1 MGLTF
6 FVRALMKKNMK
17 EYRLLYVLG
26 LVVFFALIRYR
37 GYDSDAALYLLQV
50 MNYLQPA
57 RFVNDVPFMFGNQ
70 DSFSIF
76 SPVVAVALKV
86 FGVNMGGIIVTLV
99 MLFLLCVTVITLI
112 YKWTKYFN
120 AREWCLPV
128 VLIAIFLLCD
138 KEYGSGCLYLPIFE
152 SYLVARVF
160 SEIFIAAGLA
170 FLFDKNKIVSLVLFL
185 LSAFMHPLM
194 GGWTLPLWF
203 FFHFPKFRMPIL
215 ILAVLA
221 PLSGFLHVGR
231 LDFYPDDWKPLY
243 MKPEWIE
250 FVMYTGLLAFW
261 LAMYRHFKDGILSRF
276 SINLFWVSLV
286 GFYWQFVGSYAEYQ
300 LFYQAQPFRVQWL
313 CSIPVI
319 PVFAL
324 FVRDV
329 LKAGRKLTL
338 CDYSGLVLGL
348 CAIANY
354 HWFLIIIVCLTLIFT
369 SIGKIDKLA
378 LSISW
383 TRFLFV
389 GGLAFL
395 LVNSV
400 VCNYIQLAIEQ
411 GIGNTNLAVSWMHV
425 PAVLSIIEHFLLV
438 LLALVC
444 VCQKKYGYALIFAVA
459 FCNVNMKIL
468 PIVGLLLCLIPSL
481 NCWVKKGLLA
491 IALSFSF
498 FEILSSMHKINSTNT
513 LPLEDSAL
521 ACVALF
527 VVLFVIAFR
536 ILSLKR
542 IVGCRDDVVPL
553 IVLVVSLGVWDV
565 FKWDSRDS
573 LIVENEKQMDAFFDE
588 PIFPQ
593 VKDRGKI
600 LFVVDYESPI
610 QSRINFMTG
619 AYADESI
626 YVGEIF
632 YKGQFL
638 ESNRRRNAL
647 LTGRREMGNLG
658 NFKEKIVNI
667 YVNPDTLLARVD
679 YLCGEG
685 EISHFATD
693 YANMPLLKEDS
704 VFLDVKKKYVWLY
717 RCP

>member
-1 MGLTF
+1 
-6 FVRALMKKNMK
+6 MKKNMK

>member
-1 MGLTF
+1 MTKF
-6 FVRALMKKNMK
+6 FK
-17 EYRLLYVLG
+17 EYGLLYVLG
-26 LVVFFALIRYR
+26 LVTFFALIRYR

-50 MNYLQPA
+50 MNFLQPE

-76 SPVVAVALKV
+76 SPIVAVALKLL
-86 FGVNMGGIIVTLV
+86 GVNMGGIVVTLV
-99 MLFLLCVTVITLI
+99 MLFLLCSAFITLVC
-112 YKWTKYFN
+112 KWTKFFN

-128 VLIAIFLLCD
+128 VLVTFFLLCD

-160 SEIFIAAGLA
+160 SEIFIVTGLA
-170 FLFDKNKIVSLVLFL
+170 FLFDKNKIVSLVFFL
-185 LSAFMHPLM
+185 LASFMHPLM
-194 GGWTLPLWF
+194 GGWTLPLWL

-215 ILAVLA
+215 FLAVLA
-221 PLSGFLHVGR
+221 PLSGLLHMGR

-243 MKPEWIE
+243 MKPEWVE
-250 FVMYTGLLAFW
+250 FVMYTGLLTFW
-261 LAMYRHFKDGILSRF
+261 LAMYRHFKDGILSKF
-276 SINLFWVSLV
+276 SINLFWVSLI
-286 GFYWQFVGSYAEYQ
+286 GFYLHFVGSYTEHQ

-313 CSIPVI
+313 CTIPII
-319 PVFAL
+319 PVFAI
-324 FVRDV
+324 FVRNI
-329 LKAGRKLTL
+329 LKNGRKLTL
-338 CDYSGLVLGL
+338 CDLSGLVLGL

-354 HWFLIIIVCLTLIFT
+354 HCFLIIIVCLTLIFT
-369 SIGKIDKLA
+369 SIGKIDKLV

-383 TRFLFV
+383 TRFLFI

-395 LVNSV
+395 LINSV

-411 GIGNTNLAVSWMHV
+411 GVGDTNLAVSWMHV
-425 PAVLSIIEHFLLV
+425 PAILSFFEHFLLM

-444 VCQKKYGYALIFAVA
+444 VWKKKYGYALIFAAA

-468 PIVGLLLCLIPSL
+468 PIVGLFLCVVPNM

-491 IALSFSF
+491 FALSFSF

-513 LPLEDSAL
+513 LPLEGSAL
-521 ACVALF
+521 ACIVLF
-527 VVLFVIAFR
+527 VVLFVVAFR

-542 IVGCRDDVVPL
+542 IVGCSDAVAPL
-553 IVLVVSLGVWDV
+553 VALVVSLGVWDV
-565 FKWDSRDS
+565 FKWDSRDG

-632 YKGQFL
+632 YKNQFM

-647 LTGRREMGNLG
+647 LMGDGETRNIR
-658 NFKEKIVNI
+658 NFKEKMINV
-667 YVNPDTLLARVD
+667 YMNPDTLLARVR
-679 YLCGEG
+679 YLCTAN
-685 EISHFATD
+685 EITHFATD
-693 YANMPLLKEDS
+693 YANMPLAKDDS
-704 VFLDVKKKYVWLY
+704 VFLNVKRKFVWLY
-717 RCP
+717 GCP

>member
-1 MGLTF
+1 MTKF
-6 FVRALMKKNMK
+6 FK
-17 EYRLLYVLG
+17 EYGLLYVLG
-26 LVVFFALIRYR
+26 LVAFFALIRYR

-50 MNYLQPA
+50 MNYLQPE

-76 SPVVAVALKV
+76 SPIVAVALKLL
-86 FGVNMGGIIVTLV
+86 GVNMGGIVVTLV
-99 MLFLLCVTVITLI
+99 MLFLLCSAFVTLVC
-112 YKWTKYFN
+112 KWTKFFN

-128 VLIAIFLLCD
+128 VLVTFFLLCD

-160 SEIFIAAGLA
+160 SEIFIVTGLA
-170 FLFDKNKIVSLVLFL
+170 FLFDKNKIVSLVFFL
-185 LSAFMHPLM
+185 LASFMHPLM
-194 GGWTLPLWF
+194 GGWTLPLWL

-215 ILAVLA
+215 FLAVLA
-221 PLSGFLHVGR
+221 PLSGFLHMGR

-243 MKPEWIE
+243 MKPEWVE
-250 FVMYTGLLAFW
+250 FAMYTGLLAYW
-261 LAMYRHFKDGILSRF
+261 LAMYRHFKDGTLSKF
-276 SINLFWVSLV
+276 SINLFWVSLI
-286 GFYWQFVGSYAEYQ
+286 GFYLHFVGSYAEHQ

-313 CSIPVI
+313 CTIPVI
-319 PVFAL
+319 PVFAF

-329 LKAGRKLTL
+329 LKNGRKFTL

-411 GIGNTNLAVSWMHV
+411 GIGNTNLAVSWMHL

-444 VCQKKYGYALIFAVA
+444 VYQKKYGYALIFAVA
-459 FCNVNMKIL
+459 FCNANMKIL
-468 PIVGLLLCLIPSL
+468 PIVGLLLCLLPSL
-481 NCWVKKGLLA
+481 NFWVKKSLLA
-491 IALSFSF
+491 LALSFSF

-513 LPLEDSAL
+513 LPLEGSVL
-521 ACVALF
+521 ACIVLF
-527 VVLFVIAFR
+527 VVLLVVAFR

-542 IVGCRDDVVPL
+542 IVNCSDAVAPL
-553 IVLVVSLGVWDV
+553 IALVVSLGVWDV
-565 FKWDSRDS
+565 FKWDSRDG
-573 LIVENEKQMDAFFDE
+573 LIIENEKQMDAFFDE

-593 VKDRGKI
+593 VKNRGKI

-632 YKGQFL
+632 YKNQFV

-647 LTGRREMGNLG
+647 LTGRREMGDIR
-658 NFKEKIVNI
+658 NFKEKMVNV
-667 YVNPDTLLARVD
+667 YVNSDTLLARVIF
-679 YLCGEG
+679 LCGTN
-685 EISHFATD
+685 EIMYFATD
-693 YANMPLLKEDS
+693 CANMPLPKEDS

-717 RCP
+717 GCP